1 MQIGS
6 HQGIQGRRAVDHTRS
21 GSVYQFFV
29 PLDIWKFFAD
39 LHGDFIPHHHGM
51 ALGVRLGHY
60 RQQFTRT
67 RLRQLKRITHDAL
80 YACARHHRHIG
91 CHFNRMALVR
101 ASTDTCVFTL

>member
-1 MQIGS
+1 MDRLKHTGVTALRIYVAGGRDAQATSQSRSKVAQDIGMQIGS

-67 RLRQLKRITHDAL
+67 RLR
-80 YACARHHRHIG
+80 
-91 CHFNRMALVR
+91 
-101 ASTDTCVFTL
+101 